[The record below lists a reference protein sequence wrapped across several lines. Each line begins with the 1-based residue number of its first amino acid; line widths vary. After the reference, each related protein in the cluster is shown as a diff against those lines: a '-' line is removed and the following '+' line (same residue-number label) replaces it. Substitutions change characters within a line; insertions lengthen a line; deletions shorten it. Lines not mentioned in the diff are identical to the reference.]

1 MRIGTEALPKH
12 FDPAINWISG
22 LIGAALDKRVTGFEQ
37 QERAN
42 PLLGAYFREN
52 FALEFALAK
61 ARNYRRSTGR
71 LPKGEDYYRLF
82 SFLVPAQRIHAAL
95 PPNVKVPF
103 EGRLRQALN
112 STNGMRPFAYEVS
125 IATHLM
131 QKGWDV
137 EFVDYAGMGQFDLLA
152 RQGGAEVEVECKT
165 TSGDTGRKIHRQEAN
180 RLADLLLPIAQEI
193 ADNAGC
199 HRILITVPDRL
210 GKTTEELSGIAAL
223 ATSAAQQKAS
233 ASNNLARVDYTF
245 DGLDPWPEPD
255 DPDMLSFFEQRF
267 GVQNANLMFLGRA
280 NFSVVAV
287 MIRSAKPD
295 SVVNTISAEAKE
307 AADQCSGTRPA
318 LVVVHLIDE
327 ISRFDLQAMLKTAN
341 GLHAITHAVFK
352 SGKRLHINSVAFT
365 VPQVA
370 RTDGRE
376 AKWLS
381 GDLIMLNNPEPRFPC
396 DEIRSIFRPAH

>member
-1 MRIGTEALPKH
+1 MRISTEALPKH
-12 FDPAINWISG
+12 FDLAINWIGG
-22 LIGAALDKRVTGFEQ
+22 LIGAALDKRVAGFEQ

-52 FALEFALAK
+52 FAMEFALAK
-61 ARNYRRSTGR
+61 ARKYRRSTGR
-71 LPKGEDYYRLF
+71 LPKGEDYDRLF

-112 STNGMRPFAYEVS
+112 NTNGTRPFAYEVS

-137 EFVDYAGMGQFDLLA
+137 EFVDYARMGHFDLLA

-233 ASNNLARVDYTF
+233 ASSNLARVDYTF
-245 DGLDPWPEPD
+245 DGLGPWPEPD
-255 DPDMLSFFEQRF
+255 DPEMLSFFEQRF
-267 GVQNANLMFLGRA
+267 GVQNANLMFLGCA
-280 NFSVVAV
+280 NFSVVAI

-295 SVVNTISAEAKE
+295 SVINTISAEAKE

-352 SGKRLHINSVAFT
+352 SGKRLHIDSIAFT

-396 DEIRSIFRPAH
+396 DEIRSIFRPTG